1 MTINPSLGA
10 QIMKVAS
17 AWLLTLVASVW
28 QNFVSLP
35 WGALAQF
42 AAFLYSCSLI
52 YEWLREKFKKSDGTN

>member
-1 MTINPSLGA
+1 
-10 QIMKVAS
+10 MKVAS